1 MKSAMGL
8 IVVMVAA
15 SSTMLGQQQI
25 APPELTLQQAV
36 TYALEHSPDLK
47 SSVAE
52 TTKRQGNVTT
62 ARSALLPE
70 LDVAGDFNRSR
81 LQHGYPGAAPP
92 SVSRFAQTTYSASA
106 DLHMLAWDFQKS
118 QLELDATRERLSAAK
133 ILTDRSRQELIFQ
146 VAQFY
151 LDALTYEDLLRS
163 AALTRKSLTSL
174 LDRTNELVK
183 AGRAVPVDAFKIQ
196 TQIAQID
203 SDSATLEAGRQAA
216 LSSLAATMGYQGQ
229 LHALVYSPAKEVA
242 PAASVDQQQLLQTAL
257 QQRPD
262 LKAAIFETKSAAD
275 LARAARRAYWPR
287 IDFRATAIQYGGQN
301 PVGFPTL
308 IGQMLPSL
316 HVPSGST
323 PGAVNDWTVGV
334 HIGVPLF
341 DSGRRSGQIKAAKAQ
356 AEQARLAQS
365 TTSLNVV
372 REVQTSQ
379 AEMQSAQARVKAMQ
393 EAVVQSQEILKNE
406 QTKYEV
412 GRTVI
417 NFVLEAEAGVL
428 SSQSLLLQA
437 QRSEAIASLALEL
450 ATGQIQA
457 DSPGMNP

>member
-1 MKSAMGL
+1 MKSAMGFL
-8 IVVMVAA
+8 LVLVVA
-15 SSTMLGQQQI
+15 SGALQGQQQT

-36 TYALEHSPDLK
+36 AYALEHSPDLK
-47 SSVAE
+47 SAVAE

-81 LQHGYPGAAPP
+81 LQHGYPGGAPP
-92 SVSRFAQTTYSASA
+92 SLSRFAQTTYSGSA

-118 QLELDATRERLSAAK
+118 SLELNATRERLSAAK

-151 LDALTYEDLLRS
+151 LDALTYQDLLRS
-163 AALTRKSLTSL
+163 AALTRKSLSSL

-203 SDSATLEAGRQAA
+203 SDSATFEAERQAA
-216 LSSLAATMGYQGQ
+216 LSSLAATMGYEGQ
-229 LHALVYSPAKEVA
+229 LPALAYSPASEATPTVA
-242 PAASVDQQQLLQTAL
+242 SDQQQLLQTAQL
-257 QQRPD
+257 QRPD

-275 LARAARRAYWPR
+275 LERAARRAYWPR

-323 PGAVNDWTVGV
+323 PGAVNDWTVGI

-341 DSGRRSGQIKAAKAQ
+341 DSGRRSGQIKAAAAQ

-365 TTSLNVV
+365 KTGLNVA
-372 REVQTSQ
+372 REVQTSN

-406 QTKYEV
+406 QAKYEV

-428 SSQSLLLQA
+428 NSQSLLLQA
-437 QRSEAIASLALEL
+437 QRSQAIASLALEL
-450 ATGQIQA
+450 ATGQIQV

>member
-1 MKSAMGL
+1 MKSAMGFFLVL
-8 IVVMVAA
+8 IAA
-15 SSTMLGQQQI
+15 SSTLHGQQQTTTT
-25 APPELTLQQAV
+25 ELTLPQAV
-36 TYALEHSPDLK
+36 AYALEHSPDLK
-47 SSVAE
+47 SAVAE

-70 LDVAGDFNRSR
+70 LDVAGDLGRSR
-81 LQHGYPGAAPP
+81 LQHGYPSGAPP
-92 SVSRFAQTTYSASA
+92 SILRFAQTTYSGSA

-133 ILTDRSRQELIFQ
+133 ILTDRSRQELVFQ

-151 LDALTYEDLLRS
+151 LEALTYEDLLRS
-163 AALTRKSLTSL
+163 AALTRKSLSSL

-203 SDSATLEAGRQAA
+203 SDSASLEAGRQAA

-229 LHALVYSPAKEVA
+229 LPALKYSPASGTT
-242 PAASVDQQQLLQTAL
+242 PAASMDQQQLLQTAQ

-262 LKAAIFETKSAAD
+262 LKAAMFDTKSAED
-275 LARAARRAYWPR
+275 LERAARRAYWPR
-287 IDFRATAIQYGGQN
+287 IDFRATAIQYGAQN
-301 PVGFPTL
+301 PIGFQTL
-308 IGQMLPSL
+308 IGRLLPSL
-316 HVPSGST
+316 QVPSGST
-323 PGAVNDWTVGV
+323 PGAVNDWTLGV

-356 AEQARLAQS
+356 AEQAHLAHS
-365 TTSLNVV
+365 KTSLNVA
-372 REVQTSQ
+372 REVQTSY

-393 EAVVQSQEILKNE
+393 EAVVQSEEILKNE

-428 SSQSLLLQA
+428 NSQALLLQA
-437 QRSEAIASLALEL
+437 QRSEAIASLALKL
-450 ATGQIQA
+450 ATGQIQT

>member
-1 MKSAMGL
+1 MKSALGFFL
-8 IVVMVAA
+8 VLVAA
-15 SSTMLGQQQI
+15 SSALHGQQQT
-25 APPELTLQQAV
+25 ATTELALQQAV
-36 TYALEHSPDLK
+36 AYALEHSPDLQ
-47 SSVAE
+47 SAVAE
-52 TTKRQGNVTT
+52 TTKRQGYVTT

-70 LDVAGDFNRSR
+70 LDVAGDLGRSR
-81 LQHGYPGAAPP
+81 LQHGYPGGAAP
-92 SVSRFAQTTYSASA
+92 SILRFAQTTYSGSA

-163 AALTRKSLTSL
+163 AALTRKSLSSL

-196 TQIAQID
+196 TEIAQMD
-203 SDSATLEAGRQAA
+203 SDSASLEAGRQAA

-229 LHALVYSPAKEVA
+229 LPALVYSPASGA
-242 PAASVDQQQLLQTAL
+242 TPAASVDQQQLLQTAL

-262 LKAAIFETKSAAD
+262 LKATMFDTKSSED
-275 LARAARRAYWPR
+275 LVRAARRAYWPR

-301 PVGFPTL
+301 PVGFPAL

-316 HVPSGST
+316 HVPSGSS
-323 PGAVNDWTVGV
+323 PGAVNDWTIGV

-356 AEQARLAQS
+356 AEQARLAQNK
-365 TTSLNVV
+365 TGLNVA
-372 REVQTSQ
+372 REIQTSY
-379 AEMQSAQARVKAMQ
+379 AELQSAQARVKAMQ

-428 SSQSLLLQA
+428 NSQSLLLQA